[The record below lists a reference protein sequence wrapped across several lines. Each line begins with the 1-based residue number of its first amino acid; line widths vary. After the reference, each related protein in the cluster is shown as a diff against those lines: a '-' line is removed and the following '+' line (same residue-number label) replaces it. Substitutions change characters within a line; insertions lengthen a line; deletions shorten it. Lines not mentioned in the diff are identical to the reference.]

1 MKRPEIELSDCILCD
16 VCRGVCPEVF
26 RLNNAGYMEVV
37 DMESYPEAE
46 VDEAIRNCPSNCIV
60 WITDGP

>member
-1 MKRPEIELSDCILCD
+1 MKRPEIELSKCILCD
-16 VCRGVCPEVF
+16 VCSGVCPEVF
-26 RLNNAGYMEVV
+26 RLNSAGYMEVV

-60 WITDGP
+60 WIIDGP